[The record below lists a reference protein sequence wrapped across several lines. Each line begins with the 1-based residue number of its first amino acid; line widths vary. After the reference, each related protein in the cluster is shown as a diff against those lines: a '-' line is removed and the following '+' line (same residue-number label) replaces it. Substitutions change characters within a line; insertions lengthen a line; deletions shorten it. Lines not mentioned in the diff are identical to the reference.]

1 MRIIS
6 QDGCYDVPYE
16 QAVVACLDRTVVA
29 YPLNDL
35 GSSDYIQLASYSA
48 EEKAIK
54 AMEMCRKT
62 YADGEF
68 NRSVLCGMG
77 PQIEM
82 LKDHVAE
89 AYKDSICDKFTFRF
103 PADEEVE

>member
-6 QDGCYDVPYE
+6 QDGCDDVPYE

-35 GSSDYIQLASYSA
+35 GSSDYIQLASYST

-54 AMEMCRKT
+54 AMEMCRKKYLDFET
-62 YADGEF
+62 YGTNMFPFESPKAF
-68 NRSVLCGMG
+68 
-77 PQIEM
+77 Q
-82 LKDHVAE
+82 
-89 AYKDSICDKFTFRF
+89 F
-103 PADEEVE
+103 PADDEI